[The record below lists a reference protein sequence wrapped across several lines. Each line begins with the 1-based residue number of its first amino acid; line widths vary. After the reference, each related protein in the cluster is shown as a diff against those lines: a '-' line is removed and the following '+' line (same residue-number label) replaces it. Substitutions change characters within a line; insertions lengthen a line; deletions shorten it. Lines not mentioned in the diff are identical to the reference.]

1 LERLLPPLAVAETTK
16 SGSFFFCRGFPNL
29 VVQRPCLFFSIA
41 AHCCSNDSPVVFN
54 RQVVFK
60 AVRQNLLAL
69 VKGAALQH
77 QSFFQ
82 VA

>member
-1 LERLLPPLAVAETTK
+1 LPRLPKPCGTATLP
-16 SGSFFFCRGFPNL
+16 
-29 VVQRPCLFFSIA
+29 FFSIA

-54 RQVVFK
+54 RQVIFK

-69 VKGAALQH
+69 VKGAASQH